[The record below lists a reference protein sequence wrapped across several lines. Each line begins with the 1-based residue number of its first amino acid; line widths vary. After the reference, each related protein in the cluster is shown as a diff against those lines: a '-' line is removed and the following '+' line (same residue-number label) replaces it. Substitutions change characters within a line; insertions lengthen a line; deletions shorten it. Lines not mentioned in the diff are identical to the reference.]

1 MMPEAAWKR
10 LQSVCAAWHLHL
22 GEEQLAQ
29 FHRYYDLLLEW
40 NERIDLTNVTDP
52 MEIIDTHFL
61 DSLSLLR
68 YGTVPGTGEDV
79 LDVGSGAGLPGVPLA
94 ILCPGTHFLLVD
106 ALRKRVDF
114 LAEVAAAAVPNVRA
128 LHARVED
135 MARQPE
141 YREHYPLVVSRAVA
155 PLPVLT
161 ELLLP
166 FARVGGIVYAYKG
179 PGVAKEWTQGE
190 RAAKI
195 LGGQLRDPILTPL
208 PDKAWQHQL
217 IPIEKKRSTPPKYPR
232 RPGIPQRR
240 PLDA

>member
-1 MMPEAAWKR
+1 MMPEAAQER

-29 FHRYYDLLLEW
+29 FHRYYDLLLAW

-52 MEIIDTHFL
+52 LDIIDVHFL

-68 YGTVPGTGEDV
+68 YGTPPKAGEDV
-79 LDVGSGAGLPGVPLA
+79 LDVGSGAGLPGIPLA

-106 ALRKRVDF
+106 ALQKRVDF
-114 LAEVAAAAVPNVRA
+114 LQEVAAAAVHNVRA
-128 LHARVED
+128 LHVRVED

-141 YREHYPLVVSRAVA
+141 YREHFPLVVSRAVA
-155 PLPVLT
+155 PLPVLA

-166 FARVGGIVYAYKG
+166 FVRVGGTAYAYKG
-179 PGVAKEWTQGE
+179 PGVTQEWTQGE
-190 RAAKI
+190 RASQT
-195 LGGQLRDPILTPL
+195 LGGQLRPPILTPL
-208 PDKAWQHQL
+208 PGKDWQHQL
-217 IPIEKKRSTPPKYPR
+217 VPIEKKRLTPSKYPR

-240 PLDA
+240 PLG